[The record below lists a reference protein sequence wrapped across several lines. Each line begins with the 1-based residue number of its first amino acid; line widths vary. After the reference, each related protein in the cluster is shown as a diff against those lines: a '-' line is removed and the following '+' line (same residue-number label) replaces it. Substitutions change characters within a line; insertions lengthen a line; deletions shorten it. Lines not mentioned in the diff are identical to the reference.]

1 MSDYESSILQE
12 LNSIGQATGSAAPVD
27 PVTGNEQIAAAPSPD
42 DYEASI
48 FKELS
53 GLNPNAGA
61 VPRTPQKQVDIHPDV
76 LSSLVISAQRGA
88 GANRDFEKDLTTLD
102 DADLVKIYGQG
113 ADALRSQ
120 MYNELKAQQKTLNA
134 DRTTAQI
141 MGDTVN
147 KAAQSA
153 IGFIG
158 GVLSLSAGAG
168 NYVGGKIN
176 DGLGIEDN
184 TTTDFADSV
193 APAISDATNT
203 AIQWLDG
210 FTSDVRQ
217 ENARL
222 VQLNIQVDA
231 EINKSERDA
240 AIAAGGNST
249 FENMKM
255 IGKNFLD
262 AGVETLSNP
271 MATSD
276 LIAGA
281 LGSLGPS
288 AKVVGS
294 VAKMVESTGT
304 YKMAQLAAAIDNTGM
319 GKILSMAANATK
331 AGATAGAVGLTEAA
345 GTYQQTLQEVLDM
358 PEEDLMKSAKYFHL
372 VENGMNPTQARTQV
386 AERTAREA
394 FFTALPLA
402 TATSIMALKFDAN
415 PLKAMGDAGFQNGL
429 AGIGREVLGQTVEE
443 ALQSGSSEFSR
454 NLSFQENINPAQ
466 ELFTGVG
473 EQAAAGAIGGAGM
486 AGVVGIP
493 SAAGAVGNIAADNL
507 SGPAAPSGPTPFG
520 PNDPNSPSSLDPAL
534 SAALLDKAQSDI
546 AKMEGQIGPLT
557 EYQKNV
563 LQVLRMNQDNPD
575 NLYQLYVQ
583 NDRSPAA
590 EKAFNESI
598 KDVTPSSLTTFM
610 ETAKAKAEDAA
621 VVAKEL
627 YSKVSASAAEGF
639 AKAKEAVVEKAN
651 EYNTRQTSEA
661 AAATVQAAANSVIAV
676 YDWNTQTG
684 KDAPEGIRQATASK
698 AEDVPTELQDTL
710 SSAPD
715 VVSTVSSLVQHLT
728 TGTIKVKDLSD
739 DALLYANE
747 HFDKLRNAIPT
758 MPEDVKKSVQ
768 AMLNSPRVAQ
778 IQNQVK
784 NLDLSSKVDA
794 SVSAIKRM
802 AKIDPSKINL
812 KSVKK
817 ILEHRDQNDLTDA
830 DVQMLETAAKIA
842 SSLNNH
848 EGYQVE
854 IGKDNGVVDFT
865 KPVNEA
871 ITDNQSARVSR
882 SLQIDGFN
890 GLPSLNDFASQIF
903 RAAQSPNGKAVDK
916 EGELVSG
923 QNSANRLG
931 LLAQH
936 MINKVAALNESAS
949 KAAPNAE
956 GKMLGP
962 NIQFESLNAK
972 SGKLV
977 PAGSASG
984 AKSVAL
990 HPGDQNSI
998 KNAQDIYN
1006 DAKATVEV
1014 YNTLV
1019 DAFPQF
1025 FPDGKKILSDLSL
1038 NPKSDQAKAEPKPAQ
1053 TEAKPKAEAKAGG
1066 EAGAT
1071 NQETPTPKGEI
1082 VFGENKY
1089 PKGYKTDAYTI
1100 KWDGPIIVVHLN
1112 EPVHGIAGF
1121 DLDGKRLTFKTN
1133 RDVFYAV
1140 EIQDGGIDVVV
1151 FGQKRSDGTRPTLL
1165 FSHSATKEYVKGAGV
1180 DVQNDG
1186 GHALSEISKLNGD
1199 KDFLQFLFDLNSAV
1213 KDGKISQE
1221 YDYYP
1226 MIHNTFKVDVVTLA
1240 IAKSEWSLLNNVN
1253 AQNNERAKN
1262 DLKALKK
1269 VAVNLFPVESATAPK
1284 TEAVPA
1290 HIQAEVNNV
1299 ASVLEALGLSIPDG
1313 EATSIPNIQ
1322 EFQSLKDAVLHI
1334 RDLVLKDSSVLVKEL
1349 QDLKPKLA
1357 WVKKSAPDEARK
1369 ARALKSAEKY
1379 GDGNPSANLLAQL
1392 AEELVETM
1400 SEIAP
1405 SKALDI
1411 QKLELKVFRFGPD
1424 TVIKDQNNPY
1434 NGLTNAQALAKAKGQ
1449 TVQPVVGAKLT
1460 FNEKLPAAIQKK
1472 DQAKADKAT
1481 KFIGRGSKNSSTNR
1495 YRISFGDRANT
1506 GSYTS
1511 SDVVFIS
1518 AEGQRDGRVLPNYA
1532 EIQLALDAG
1541 ATIITDVPA
1550 DRARAYNSGERDV
1563 ASYLETHGY
1572 QETAPGTWN
1581 KIDNTKLE
1589 NLTKAVLERF
1599 SERIPEG
1606 FTLQIDNEMTY
1617 ALAATNRKT
1626 HVIRL
1631 NVKAIMAD
1639 FENGL
1644 TYIDGLHG
1652 SAGSEQKA
1660 EVFKNIDRQAFK
1672 DFVLGKGIKTYLD
1685 FIMAHEL
1692 AHVDQIIKGIKFP
1705 SDLKDSKFIEL
1716 EREANAA
1723 GFKAIGFNPEAK
1735 PTNENTTDFTTSP
1748 DSTGGVTAPAGT
1760 PEVSVAED
1768 TIMNDKTGLP
1778 VLFFHG
1784 TTAKFDTFK
1793 DGEAFFTNQYSL
1805 AVEHATRGKSKAGAR
1820 VIGAN
1825 LVMKNPLFID
1835 AGDNLPDTYYLQN
1848 TISITEQI
1856 ASGNHDGLIIANAK
1870 DEAIAIVY
1878 KSEQITTV
1886 NFDQKTK
1893 KQVFEAPA
1901 PERNDLFKKVF
1912 TESKTPAPAKS
1923 VEDLL
1928 NQVNDLG
1935 EEYQI
1940 FTSFVQA
1947 NLASILKTMNARLQS
1962 VPFASGSKETVL
1974 EAFRRDPA
1982 GSLLF
1987 GKMKVFA
1994 FVDPKTGRYDPHI
2007 GQMAIALVL
2016 DALSG
2021 AYSAPP
2027 SLLRDRMEE
2036 DGIRFQD
2043 LTEQQLSDYMQ
2054 SISIREMSERLA
2066 RDIPGLLGLDI
2077 LDTTRL
2083 GDARG
2088 VTEDLIK
2095 EILTAIA
2102 ETNDGG
2108 LVRLAQIPTSKGYTQ
2123 GIVLTETMKNL
2134 QKEMGL
2140 SGRSGVTKLIH
2151 PENLDGP
2158 SLNAPP
2164 EFVAQKQTRGGIET
2178 STEERQVLRNMESIG
2193 HSRTPVADLVKFLGK
2208 DIMFAM
2214 LGGKDPS
2221 HLNEKHP
2228 LRRSIE
2234 GKNLSI
2240 LRDLEDSLF
2249 ITQALEDAGPGAK
2262 VFYPMGI
2269 ARQGRHGMKG
2279 PNPQNNKILRHSA
2292 TATWAT
2298 LDMRNNP
2305 IHQDYFWLTVAQAGL
2320 GAKVEKKNHAD
2331 LLAKTETEFRTL
2343 YRDAIYL
2350 AREFLITEA
2359 MDVEAFQE
2367 AMMQA
2372 GEVTMAA
2379 VDAVMAVAALDEAR
2393 ATGTENQFETSL
2405 SFEIDGLANGPSNM
2419 LVNFGQGLLNV
2430 VDYENFRRAGFFI
2443 GERNMTTNAY
2453 YGEPGAKDLY
2463 EVTTQFAQAA
2473 MILNKNNHKNM
2484 QAVVRFAS
2492 RFGNFEINKDPATG
2506 QIISYTMTRNTAKK
2520 PVTKKV
2526 YGSGVT
2532 GIAKGIADDMVL
2544 EFYRAMVED
2553 NFGKSEEMQ
2562 AYPEFAEDFK
2572 LLFNDT
2578 YNPEDN
2584 WATTFFDKASTLLFQ
2599 NVVEVTLGKVLTEGS
2614 EKMLGQEIKKVTDTL
2629 VFATNVQGRYLQLAF
2644 DQRVKATL
2652 DARLGLRNDG
2662 KEHRIQELTVGE
2674 LKSII
2679 AGLKALA
2686 PVYYNGVQSL
2696 GLGAFENQITEK
2708 TEFSSN
2714 LDGHLR
2720 MKSSLPMPAD
2730 VGVKAIPNLNMGRG
2744 DAMMMNLV
2752 YGKDNFPTKSL
2763 PVYDGAN
2770 LAIDMIGEYSDLF
2783 NQAVAESWQQNLL
2796 GPVLEDLKRFS
2807 MSVPANEQ
2815 HLLEQAFYEVRL
2827 TQSAKAPKFRSLEE
2841 VVTTL
2846 TKMEAKNLARKNVFE
2861 KIPRSVNQMAGADR
2875 PVNYGPEGFLSLDEI
2890 NKMISE
2896 EMLNPSPRTEE
2907 DVADPKNEF
2916 TQLTE
2921 MKASDMLNSLL
2932 RTVKNKRLLEV
2943 LKTLRA
2949 ANPQVRVVTGNRAQI
2964 AAHRVNEGR
2973 DVVPTLPKG
2982 NGFFDLQN
2990 LTIYLISKN
2999 HETLVH
3005 ELVHFTTFF
3014 LVQQVYE
3021 GKGSEQ
3027 QRSAVTRLEKLRS
3040 EFMDMDFSKASKRA
3054 QKAARSAK
3062 AQITEHM
3069 AKNDAWSKAAALNE
3083 FMAWSLANEALA
3095 KELGNT
3101 LAEGVLRF
3109 AKLVKALMA
3118 RLLGVVAYDMFSNV
3132 LFNTRAIL
3140 EPTEAPMEPA
3150 VDPVTNAPSD
3160 TSVNGE
3166 TIDGEVLS
3174 DPEVEADI
3182 FGQGGFLI
3190 PYDND
3195 GGDIIGGGGNGNG
3208 GGDGSSNDPSGTPRY
3223 DNFWINLLRTKLNE
3237 VVALKDSPAGYKATD
3252 QYIRYRSN
3260 ALKSFEAMLN
3270 GGFQFSEE
3278 QKLTYMAIHMIL
3290 ALEIQLDA
3298 RALASMNKVFDHMV
3312 NTLRPEMFLGEAQDK
3327 YQSFMDALGR
3337 TSNDQQISDA
3347 IATFFAMSQTND
3359 EFRFVLEHMPR
3370 PEGKG
3375 VSSFAEFVS
3384 TMAVSVLRKAIG
3396 QVNLEDKSARAAMD
3410 MLSRVI
3416 LAQDVK
3422 QEFTIL
3428 RTLMSSFDVAD
3439 KYVSGKFSKLA
3450 WSMNEYA
3457 NNIPQEQRIK
3467 SMVVQSVAGV
3477 TNLLDDT
3484 LADNSYE
3491 FIKLITHMGN
3501 TFDDFVF
3508 VRELIAEFIGTD
3520 KNNEKIIALLD
3531 VVKKQVAALRQ
3542 GHRDNVPLT
3551 LQGNFDNKPTPEQW
3565 KVAHGVLA
3573 KTDFSALFDLNQA
3586 DTTMSLISDD
3596 AYRTRQ
3602 IKIYTDTVKREL
3614 GRSQALEVLDKA
3626 QQLANF
3632 MNGHGAGFQL
3642 LRNAFAINEISGDP
3656 KKPGLVIAI
3665 DKLVS
3670 LLALEGRT
3678 PEDRKTISDMYAAD
3692 PKGVKNVLVYMQK
3705 LNQEEEK
3712 KLHLAESIYIDE
3724 HGDESDHDPIYRMK
3738 INGYKGYVP
3747 DLGNPDVTITVE
3759 NDLYEDE
3766 LKKRGFFRVGDYTAD
3781 KDSSV
3786 QSFGYYVSN
3795 TKQGG
3800 GYAQGVMQNIQNTYR
3815 GVNAGTGITVNGTTS
3830 GILLGHDALDR
3841 INRTL
3846 IKAGTVADPKEVLLP
3861 VFDKEYGIVYYERAL
3876 NPDLVE
3882 KYSQPQSNL
3891 ALMLGVWSGRQVEE
3905 KAAQS
3910 YNALLIDHLKQ
3921 VWDKRPIGQDGMFID
3936 IRGEYYKMLEW
3947 DRATDAQRKLMKRP
3961 DPIYADS
3968 WKVIPPQTKAYI
3980 AGVFGADGFM
3990 VRKDQINTALGYAEP
4005 NIADFW
4011 TGKTRFSEGTQAVV
4025 RAVADRTLGRL
4036 KNGVSAMTML
4046 QTGSTMVQETVSL
4059 AKDLIVTRSLVV
4071 PYLNS
4076 QANIFNLNLRGVPNK
4091 MIVAGYRDKLIEI
4104 EAYNQNFK
4112 KIQFLTMELDLAEG
4126 DKNKQSIIRD
4136 HIQVLKDQNRRMS
4149 IHPLV
4154 EAGAYKNISEGITD
4168 EDFEILKTGLAA
4180 VVEKQIDKLPDIAKT
4195 IVKNG
4200 LVSQSTDIYKLAN
4213 KSVQYGDFLAKAV
4226 YYDFLTQL
4234 QGVSHEDAL
4243 TRINDEYVNFSTPPG
4258 RVRSALDKYGATWFV
4273 TYKIRTAKIAVA
4285 QARQNPVR
4293 ALLVNTLDPGHNT
4306 MAHSNLFAAIGD
4318 GSINYSMGWDMM
4330 FNSPGLNPWLN
4341 MLGW

>member
-12 LNSIGQATGSAAPVD
+12 LSLIGQATGSAAPVD

-61 VPRTPQKQVDIHPDV
+61 VPRTPQKQVDIHPDA
-76 LSSLVISAQRGA
+76 LSFLVISAQRGA

-153 IGFIG
+153 ISFIG
-158 GVLSLSAGAG
+158 GSLALSAGAG
-168 NYVGGKIN
+168 NYVGSKIN

-184 TTTDFADSV
+184 ATTQFADKV

-203 AIQWLDG
+203 AIQWLDR

-222 VQLNIQVDA
+222 VQLNMQADA

-262 AGVETLSNP
+262 TGAEILSNP

-276 LIAGA
+276 FIASA

-288 AKVVGS
+288 AKMVGS
-294 VAKMVESTGT
+294 VSKLVESTGT
-304 YKMAQLAAAIDNTGM
+304 YKAAQLASAIDNTGM
-319 GKILSMAANATK
+319 GKILGLAADAAKT
-331 AGATAGAVGLTEAA
+331 GATAGAVGLTEAA
-345 GTYQQTLQEVLDM
+345 GTYQQTMQDVLDM
-358 PEEDLMKSAKYFHL
+358 PKEDLLKSPEYFHL
-372 VENGMNPTQARTQV
+372 VENGMNPAQARIQV

-394 FFTALPLA
+394 FFTQLPLA
-402 TATSIMALKFDAN
+402 TATSILALKFDAN
-415 PLKAMGDAGFQNGL
+415 PLGAMGEAGLQHGL
-429 AGIGREVLGQTVEE
+429 AGIGKEVLGQTVEE
-443 ALQSGSSEFSR
+443 ALQSGSGQYSQ
-454 NLSFQENINPAQ
+454 NLAEKNNINKN
-466 ELFTGVG
+466 LDLTTGVG
-473 EQAAAGAIGGAGM
+473 EQAAGGAIGGAGM
-486 AGVVGIP
+486 AGVI
-493 SAAGAVGNIAADNL
+493 GA
-507 SGPAAPSGPTPFG
+507 PAAASVAGEAINNAINPPAPEGAPKLG
-520 PNDPNSPSSLDPAL
+520 PNDPTAPSTLDPRMAEAL
-534 SAALLDKAQSDI
+534 KARVESDI
-546 AKMEGQIGPLT
+546 LKMENQIGPMT
-557 EYQKNV
+557 EFQSTVLSTLRSNRDNPEKLYNLYVRNDLSPKAQKAMEEAAKNV
-563 LQVLRMNQDNPD
+563 TPG
-575 NLYQLYVQ
+575 
-583 NDRSPAA
+583 PIAG
-590 EKAFNESI
+590 F
-598 KDVTPSSLTTFM
+598 KDT
-610 ETAKAKAEDAA
+610 
-621 VVAKEL
+621 
-627 YSKVSASAAEGF
+627 
-639 AKAKEAVVEKAN
+639 
-651 EYNTRQTSEA
+651 
-661 AAATVQAAANSVIAV
+661 TVQAASAVQELFNQVKAGATEGFNKAREKVVETANELNSRQKPEAKAATVKATTDAPVAV
-676 YDWNTQTG
+676 YDWANQTG
-684 KDAPEGIRQATASK
+684 ADAPEGIKVASEAK
-698 AEDVPTELQDTL
+698 AQDVPPELKPIVD
-710 SSAPD
+710 SAPD
-715 VVSTVSSLVQHLT
+715 VISTVSSLVQHLT
-728 TGTIKVKDLSD
+728 TGTIKVKDLSA

-848 EGYQVE
+848 KGYQVE
-854 IGKDNGVVDFT
+854 IGKNNGVVDFT

-903 RAAQSPNGKAVDK
+903 RAAQSPNGEAVDDK
-916 EGELVSG
+916 GNLFSG

-1025 FPDGKKILSDLSL
+1025 FPDGKKTLPDLNLTS
-1038 NPKSDQAKAEPKPAQ
+1038 KSDQAKAEPKPAQ

-1066 EAGAT
+1066 EAVAT

-1121 DLDGKRLTFKTN
+1121 NLDGKRLTFKTN

-1140 EIQDGGIDVVV
+1140 EIQDGGIDVIVS
-1151 FGQKRSDGTRPTLL
+1151 GQKRSDGTRPTLL

-1180 DVQNDG
+1180 DVRNDG

-1221 YDYYP
+1221 SDYYP

-1253 AQNNERAKN
+1253 ARNNERAKN
-1262 DLKALKK
+1262 DLKALKEL
-1269 VAVNLFPVESATAPK
+1269 AVNLFPVESATAPK
-1284 TEAVPA
+1284 TEAV
-1290 HIQAEVNNV
+1290 
-1299 ASVLEALGLSIPDG
+1299 
-1313 EATSIPNIQ
+1313 
-1322 EFQSLKDAVLHI
+1322 
-1334 RDLVLKDSSVLVKEL
+1334 
-1349 QDLKPKLA
+1349 
-1357 WVKKSAPDEARK
+1357 
-1369 ARALKSAEKY
+1369 
-1379 GDGNPSANLLAQL
+1379 
-1392 AEELVETM
+1392 
-1400 SEIAP
+1400 
-1405 SKALDI
+1405 
-1411 QKLELKVFRFGPD
+1411 
-1424 TVIKDQNNPY
+1424 
-1434 NGLTNAQALAKAKGQ
+1434 GQ
-1449 TVQPVVGAKLT
+1449 TVQPVVGAKLD
-1460 FNEKLPAAIQKK
+1460 FNPKLPVAIQKK

-1572 QETAPGTWN
+1572 QETTPGTWN

-1589 NLTKAVLERF
+1589 NLIKAVLERF

-1606 FTLQIDNEMTY
+1606 FTLQIDNEMTH

-1692 AHVDQIIKGIKFP
+1692 AHVDQITKGIKFP

-1748 DSTGGVTAPAGT
+1748 DSTAGVTAPAGT

-1793 DGEAFFTNQYSL
+1793 DGKVFFTNQYSL
-1805 AVEHATRGKSKAGAR
+1805 AVEHVTRGKSKAGAR

-1974 EAFRRDPA
+1974 EAFRRDPI

-2021 AYSAPP
+2021 AYPAPP

-2036 DGIRFQD
+2036 DGIGFQD
-2043 LTEQQLSDYMQ
+2043 LTKQQLSDYMQ

-2077 LDTTRL
+2077 QETTRL

-2151 PENLDGP
+2151 PENLNGP

-2193 HSRTPVADLVKFLGK
+2193 HSRTPVADLLKFLGK
-2208 DIMFAM
+2208 DVLYTM
-2214 LGGKDPS
+2214 LGGKDVS

-2249 ITQALEDAGPGAK
+2249 IAQAMEDAGPDTK
-2262 VFYPMGI
+2262 IFYPMGI
-2269 ARQGRHGMKG
+2269 SRVGRHGMQG
-2279 PNPQNNKILRHSA
+2279 PNPQNNKILRHSV
-2292 TATWAT
+2292 TATWSN

-2305 IHQDYFWLTVAQAGL
+2305 THQDYFWLTVAQAGL

-2331 LLAKTETEFRTL
+2331 LLDKTETEFRTL

-2350 AREFLITEA
+2350 AREFLITGT
-2359 MDVEAFQE
+2359 MDAEAFATAIQGINGVPE
-2367 AMMQA
+2367 GSVTIA
-2372 GEVTMAA
+2372 GDQILATEVTMG
-2379 VDAVMAVAALDEAR
+2379 VIDSVMAVAALDEAR
-2393 ATGTENQFETSL
+2393 ANGTENKFETSL
-2405 SFEIDGLANGPSNM
+2405 SFEIDGLTNGPSNM
-2419 LVNFGQGLLNV
+2419 LVNMGQGMLTLE
-2430 VDYENFRRAGFFI
+2430 DYNNLRRVGFFL
-2443 GERNMTTNAY
+2443 GERNMTTNEF
-2453 YGEPGAKDLY
+2453 YGQPGAKDFY
-2463 EVTTQFAQAA
+2463 EMTTQYAEAS
-2473 MILNKNNHKNM
+2473 MILDKTEAVRM
-2484 QAVVRFAS
+2484 QALARFAA
-2492 RFGNFEINKDPATG
+2492 RFGDFKIETDPVTG
-2506 QIISYTMTRNTAKK
+2506 QSSYVMTRNTAKK
-2520 PVTKKV
+2520 PVTKKG
-2526 YGSGVT
+2526 YGSGVG
-2532 GIAKGIADDMVL
+2532 GIARGIAEDMVL
-2544 EFYRAMVED
+2544 EFYRAMIED
-2553 NFGKSEEMQ
+2553 DFLNSDKAKG
-2562 AYPEFAEDFK
+2562 YPEFEQDYK
-2572 LLFNDT
+2572 ILFDT
-2578 YNPEDN
+2578 AFDPTIE
-2584 WATTFFDKASTLLFQ
+2584 WASAFFDKKSTIFFQ
-2599 NVVEVTLGKVLTEGS
+2599 NVVEATLGKVLTEAA
-2614 EKMLGQEIKKVTDTL
+2614 EKMLGKEIKKVTDTL
-2629 VFATNVQGRYLQLAF
+2629 VFATNVQARYLQLAF

-2652 DARLGLRNDG
+2652 DARLGRRNDG
-2662 KEHRIQELTVGE
+2662 KEHRIQELTIGE

-2686 PVYYNGVQSL
+2686 PVYYNGVQTL
-2696 GLGAFENQITEK
+2696 GLGSFENQISDK

-2720 MKSSLPMPAD
+2720 MKSSLPLPSEA
-2730 VGVKAIPNLNMGRG
+2730 GVKVIPYLNIGRG

-2815 HLLEQAFYEVRL
+2815 ALLEQAFREVSKA
-2827 TQSAKAPKFRSLEE
+2827 QSTKAPKFRSLEE
-2841 VVTTL
+2841 VATTL

-2973 DVVPTLPKG
+2973 DAVPTLSKG
-2982 NGFFDLQN
+2982 NGFFDPQN

-3118 RLLGVVAYDMFSNV
+3118 RLLGAVAYDMFSNV

-3160 TSVNGE
+3160 TTVNGE

-3208 GGDGSSNDPSGTPRY
+3208 SGDGSSNDPSGTPRY
-3223 DNFWINLLRTKLNE
+3223 NNFWINLLRTKLNE

-3312 NTLRPEMFLGEAQDK
+3312 NTLRPEMFSGEAQDK

-3370 PEGKG
+3370 PEVKG

-3457 NNIPQEQRIK
+3457 NNIPQEQWIK

-3508 VRELIAEFIGTD
+3508 VRELIAELIGTD

-3573 KTDFSALFDLNQA
+3573 KTDFSALFDLNQS

-3602 IKIYTDTVKREL
+3602 IRIYTDTVKREL

-3626 QQLANF
+3626 QQLADF

-3692 PKGVKNVLVYMQK
+3692 PKGMKNVLVYMQK

-3800 GYAQGVMQNIQNTYR
+3800 GYAQGVMQSIQNTYR

-4046 QTGSTMVQETVSL
+4046 QTGSTVVQETVSL

-4126 DKNKQSIIRD
+4126 DENKQSIIRD

-4243 TRINDEYVNFSTPPG
+4243 TRINDEYVNFSIPPG

-4273 TYKIRTAKIAVA
+4273 TYKIRTAKIAMA

>member
-1 MSDYESSILQE
+1 M
-12 LNSIGQATGSAAPVD
+12 
-27 PVTGNEQIAAAPSPD
+27 
-42 DYEASI
+42 
-48 FKELS
+48 
-53 GLNPNAGA
+53 
-61 VPRTPQKQVDIHPDV
+61 
-76 LSSLVISAQRGA
+76 
-88 GANRDFEKDLTTLD
+88 
-102 DADLVKIYGQG
+102 
-113 ADALRSQ
+113 
-120 MYNELKAQQKTLNA
+120 
-134 DRTTAQI
+134 
-141 MGDTVN
+141 
-147 KAAQSA
+147 
-153 IGFIG
+153 
-158 GVLSLSAGAG
+158 
-168 NYVGGKIN
+168 
-176 DGLGIEDN
+176 
-184 TTTDFADSV
+184 
-193 APAISDATNT
+193 
-203 AIQWLDG
+203 
-210 FTSDVRQ
+210 
-217 ENARL
+217 
-222 VQLNIQVDA
+222 
-231 EINKSERDA
+231 
-240 AIAAGGNST
+240 
-249 FENMKM
+249 
-255 IGKNFLD
+255 
-262 AGVETLSNP
+262 
-271 MATSD
+271 
-276 LIAGA
+276 
-281 LGSLGPS
+281 
-288 AKVVGS
+288 
-294 VAKMVESTGT
+294 
-304 YKMAQLAAAIDNTGM
+304 
-319 GKILSMAANATK
+319 
-331 AGATAGAVGLTEAA
+331 
-345 GTYQQTLQEVLDM
+345 
-358 PEEDLMKSAKYFHL
+358 
-372 VENGMNPTQARTQV
+372 
-386 AERTAREA
+386 
-394 FFTALPLA
+394 
-402 TATSIMALKFDAN
+402 
-415 PLKAMGDAGFQNGL
+415 
-429 AGIGREVLGQTVEE
+429 
-443 ALQSGSSEFSR
+443 
-454 NLSFQENINPAQ
+454 
-466 ELFTGVG
+466 
-473 EQAAAGAIGGAGM
+473 
-486 AGVVGIP
+486 
-493 SAAGAVGNIAADNL
+493 
-507 SGPAAPSGPTPFG
+507 
-520 PNDPNSPSSLDPAL
+520 
-534 SAALLDKAQSDI
+534 
-546 AKMEGQIGPLT
+546 
-557 EYQKNV
+557 
-563 LQVLRMNQDNPD
+563 
-575 NLYQLYVQ
+575 
-583 NDRSPAA
+583 
-590 EKAFNESI
+590 
-598 KDVTPSSLTTFM
+598 
-610 ETAKAKAEDAA
+610 
-621 VVAKEL
+621 
-627 YSKVSASAAEGF
+627 
-639 AKAKEAVVEKAN
+639 
-651 EYNTRQTSEA
+651 
-661 AAATVQAAANSVIAV
+661 
-676 YDWNTQTG
+676 
-684 KDAPEGIRQATASK
+684 
-698 AEDVPTELQDTL
+698 
-710 SSAPD
+710 
-715 VVSTVSSLVQHLT
+715 
-728 TGTIKVKDLSD
+728 
-739 DALLYANE
+739 
-747 HFDKLRNAIPT
+747 
-758 MPEDVKKSVQ
+758 
-768 AMLNSPRVAQ
+768 
-778 IQNQVK
+778 
-784 NLDLSSKVDA
+784 
-794 SVSAIKRM
+794 
-802 AKIDPSKINL
+802 
-812 KSVKK
+812 
-817 ILEHRDQNDLTDA
+817 
-830 DVQMLETAAKIA
+830 
-842 SSLNNH
+842 
-848 EGYQVE
+848 
-854 IGKDNGVVDFT
+854 
-865 KPVNEA
+865 
-871 ITDNQSARVSR
+871 
-882 SLQIDGFN
+882 
-890 GLPSLNDFASQIF
+890 
-903 RAAQSPNGKAVDK
+903 
-916 EGELVSG
+916 
-923 QNSANRLG
+923 
-931 LLAQH
+931 
-936 MINKVAALNESAS
+936 
-949 KAAPNAE
+949 
-956 GKMLGP
+956 
-962 NIQFESLNAK
+962 
-972 SGKLV
+972 
-977 PAGSASG
+977 
-984 AKSVAL
+984 
-990 HPGDQNSI
+990 
-998 KNAQDIYN
+998 
-1006 DAKATVEV
+1006 
-1014 YNTLV
+1014 
-1019 DAFPQF
+1019 
-1025 FPDGKKILSDLSL
+1025 
-1038 NPKSDQAKAEPKPAQ
+1038 
-1053 TEAKPKAEAKAGG
+1053 
-1066 EAGAT
+1066 
-1071 NQETPTPKGEI
+1071 
-1082 VFGENKY
+1082 
-1089 PKGYKTDAYTI
+1089 
-1100 KWDGPIIVVHLN
+1100 
-1112 EPVHGIAGF
+1112 
-1121 DLDGKRLTFKTN
+1121 
-1133 RDVFYAV
+1133 
-1140 EIQDGGIDVVV
+1140 
-1151 FGQKRSDGTRPTLL
+1151 
-1165 FSHSATKEYVKGAGV
+1165 
-1180 DVQNDG
+1180 
-1186 GHALSEISKLNGD
+1186 
-1199 KDFLQFLFDLNSAV
+1199 
-1213 KDGKISQE
+1213 
-1221 YDYYP
+1221 
-1226 MIHNTFKVDVVTLA
+1226 
-1240 IAKSEWSLLNNVN
+1240 
-1253 AQNNERAKN
+1253 
-1262 DLKALKK
+1262 
-1269 VAVNLFPVESATAPK
+1269 
-1284 TEAVPA
+1284 
-1290 HIQAEVNNV
+1290 
-1299 ASVLEALGLSIPDG
+1299 
-1313 EATSIPNIQ
+1313 
-1322 EFQSLKDAVLHI
+1322 
-1334 RDLVLKDSSVLVKEL
+1334 
-1349 QDLKPKLA
+1349 
-1357 WVKKSAPDEARK
+1357 
-1369 ARALKSAEKY
+1369 
-1379 GDGNPSANLLAQL
+1379 
-1392 AEELVETM
+1392 
-1400 SEIAP
+1400 
-1405 SKALDI
+1405 
-1411 QKLELKVFRFGPD
+1411 
-1424 TVIKDQNNPY
+1424 
-1434 NGLTNAQALAKAKGQ
+1434 
-1449 TVQPVVGAKLT
+1449 
-1460 FNEKLPAAIQKK
+1460 
-1472 DQAKADKAT
+1472 
-1481 KFIGRGSKNSSTNR
+1481 
-1495 YRISFGDRANT
+1495 
-1506 GSYTS
+1506 
-1511 SDVVFIS
+1511 
-1518 AEGQRDGRVLPNYA
+1518 
-1532 EIQLALDAG
+1532 
-1541 ATIITDVPA
+1541 
-1550 DRARAYNSGERDV
+1550 
-1563 ASYLETHGY
+1563 
-1572 QETAPGTWN
+1572 
-1581 KIDNTKLE
+1581 
-1589 NLTKAVLERF
+1589 
-1599 SERIPEG
+1599 
-1606 FTLQIDNEMTY
+1606 
-1617 ALAATNRKT
+1617 
-1626 HVIRL
+1626 
-1631 NVKAIMAD
+1631 
-1639 FENGL
+1639 
-1644 TYIDGLHG
+1644 
-1652 SAGSEQKA
+1652 
-1660 EVFKNIDRQAFK
+1660 
-1672 DFVLGKGIKTYLD
+1672 
-1685 FIMAHEL
+1685 
-1692 AHVDQIIKGIKFP
+1692 
-1705 SDLKDSKFIEL
+1705 
-1716 EREANAA
+1716 
-1723 GFKAIGFNPEAK
+1723 
-1735 PTNENTTDFTTSP
+1735 
-1748 DSTGGVTAPAGT
+1748 
-1760 PEVSVAED
+1760 SVAED

-1793 DGEAFFTNQYSL
+1793 DGKAFFTNQYSL
-1805 AVEHATRGKSKAGAR
+1805 AVEHVTRGKSKAGAR

-1974 EAFRRDPA
+1974 EAFRRDPI

-2021 AYSAPP
+2021 AYPAPP

-2036 DGIRFQD
+2036 DGIGFQD
-2043 LTEQQLSDYMQ
+2043 LTKQQLSDYMQ

-2077 LDTTRL
+2077 QETTRL

-2151 PENLDGP
+2151 PENLNGP

-2193 HSRTPVADLVKFLGK
+2193 HSRTPVADLLKFLGK
-2208 DIMFAM
+2208 DVLYTM
-2214 LGGKDPS
+2214 LGGKDVS

-2249 ITQALEDAGPGAK
+2249 IAQAMEDAGPDTK
-2262 VFYPMGI
+2262 IFYPMGI
-2269 ARQGRHGMKG
+2269 SRVGRHGMQG
-2279 PNPQNNKILRHSA
+2279 PNPQNNKILRHSV
-2292 TATWAT
+2292 TATWSN

-2305 IHQDYFWLTVAQAGL
+2305 THQDYFWLTVAQAGL

-2331 LLAKTETEFRTL
+2331 LLDKTETEFRTL

-2350 AREFLITEA
+2350 AREFLITGT
-2359 MDVEAFQE
+2359 MDAEAFATAIQGINGVPE
-2367 AMMQA
+2367 GSVTIA
-2372 GEVTMAA
+2372 GDQILATEVTMG
-2379 VDAVMAVAALDEAR
+2379 VIDSVMAVAALDEAR
-2393 ATGTENQFETSL
+2393 ANGTENKFETSL
-2405 SFEIDGLANGPSNM
+2405 SFEIDGLTNGPSNM
-2419 LVNFGQGLLNV
+2419 LVNMGQGMLTLE
-2430 VDYENFRRAGFFI
+2430 DYNNLRRVGFFL
-2443 GERNMTTNAY
+2443 GERNMTTNEF
-2453 YGEPGAKDLY
+2453 YGQPGAKDFY
-2463 EVTTQFAQAA
+2463 EMTTQYAEAS
-2473 MILNKNNHKNM
+2473 MILDKTEAVRM
-2484 QAVVRFAS
+2484 QALARFAA
-2492 RFGNFEINKDPATG
+2492 RFGDFKIETDPVTG
-2506 QIISYTMTRNTAKK
+2506 QSSYVMTRNTAKK
-2520 PVTKKV
+2520 PVTKKG
-2526 YGSGVT
+2526 YGSGVG
-2532 GIAKGIADDMVL
+2532 GIARGIAEDMVL
-2544 EFYRAMVED
+2544 EFYRAMIED
-2553 NFGKSEEMQ
+2553 DFLNSDKAKG
-2562 AYPEFAEDFK
+2562 YPEFEQDYK
-2572 LLFNDT
+2572 ILFDT
-2578 YNPEDN
+2578 AFDPTIE
-2584 WATTFFDKASTLLFQ
+2584 WASAFFDKKSTIFFQ
-2599 NVVEVTLGKVLTEGS
+2599 NVVEATLGKVLTEAA
-2614 EKMLGQEIKKVTDTL
+2614 EKMLGKEIKKVTDTL
-2629 VFATNVQGRYLQLAF
+2629 VFATNVQARYLQLAF

-2652 DARLGLRNDG
+2652 DARLGRRNDG
-2662 KEHRIQELTVGE
+2662 KEHRIQELTIGE

-2686 PVYYNGVQSL
+2686 PVYYNGVQTL
-2696 GLGAFENQITEK
+2696 GLGSFENQISDK

-2720 MKSSLPMPAD
+2720 MKSSLPLPSEA
-2730 VGVKAIPNLNMGRG
+2730 GVKVIPYLNIGRG

-2815 HLLEQAFYEVRL
+2815 ALLEQAFREVSKA
-2827 TQSAKAPKFRSLEE
+2827 QSTKAPKFRSLEE
-2841 VVTTL
+2841 VATTL

-2973 DVVPTLPKG
+2973 DAVPTLPKG
-2982 NGFFDLQN
+2982 NGFFDPQN

-3118 RLLGVVAYDMFSNV
+3118 RLLGAVAYDMFSNV

-3208 GGDGSSNDPSGTPRY
+3208 SGDGSSNDPSGTPRY
-3223 DNFWINLLRTKLNE
+3223 NNFWINLLRTKLNE

-3312 NTLRPEMFLGEAQDK
+3312 NTLRPEMFSGEAQDK

-3508 VRELIAEFIGTD
+3508 VRELIAELIGTD

-3602 IKIYTDTVKREL
+3602 IRIYTDTVKREL

-3626 QQLANF
+3626 QQLADF

-3692 PKGVKNVLVYMQK
+3692 PKGMKNVLVYMQK

-3800 GYAQGVMQNIQNTYR
+3800 GYAQGVMQSIQNTYR

-4046 QTGSTMVQETVSL
+4046 QTGSTVVQETVSL

-4126 DKNKQSIIRD
+4126 DENKQSIIRD

-4243 TRINDEYVNFSTPPG
+4243 TRINDEYVNFSIPPG

-4273 TYKIRTAKIAVA
+4273 TYKIRTAKIAMA